1 MRATTPAGKGEP
13 RLQNPTVD
21 AVAAQLCN
29 LEGGLLNDILL
40 SL

>member
-1 MRATTPAGKGEP
+1 MRATTPA
-13 RLQNPTVD
+13 RANPTVD